1 MSFASDLGRFAKK
14 ADKQIDQARRKT
26 VLDLFSSVIKDT
38 PVKTGRAKG
47 NWQTSVGTVK
57 AAVLDR
63 TGESAAQAELI
74 AALGQWSDDET
85 IYMSNG
91 LAYIE
96 RLEDGSSK
104 QAPAGMV
111 RRNVT
116 RFDTLLNAA
125 ARQAN
130 K

>member
-1 MSFASDLGRFAKK
+1 MSFASDLNRFANKSGE
-14 ADKQIDQARRKT
+14 QIEQARRKT
-26 VLDLFSSVIKDT
+26 VLDLFSAVIKDT

-63 TGESAAQAELI
+63 TGESAAQDELL
-74 AALGQWSDDET
+74 AALGQWHDDET
-85 IYMSNG
+85 IYIANG
-91 LAYIE
+91 LPYIE